1 MTGWSGF
8 GPAVVTV
15 ALLAVYVAHLMGLG
29 PVWGAGDEETMKNL
43 TIMVASYW
51 VGSSHGSDRKT
62 EILHADHADP
72 GGPKE
77 DQH

>member
-29 PVWGAGDEETMKNL
+29 PVWGAGDEETMHLLARAVQPAIK
-43 TIMVASYW
+43 
-51 VGSSHGSDRKT
+51 VGT
-62 EILHADHADP
+62 QPA
-72 GGPKE
+72 
-77 DQH
+77 